1 MDEPAKNH
9 LLFWKLPVLKIQDQ
23 PCLKTNIKYNI
34 RPTKKSFKFCHSP
47 FPLKYVIVLS
57 NIAIFGYCVSWGS
70 QQRWASCIFQK
81 HWVKQIDYI
90 IIIYY
95 SIKKTYGVVYCFF
108 SKPNPFYCSRRKPGS
123 DKPTPT
129 LFGTA
134 GHVFFSMYHCHSTFP
149 GMMMQCWLFPYIVF

>member
-1 MDEPAKNH
+1 MWVAAYLVRNIKEISFFFGPEDEPAKNH

-70 QQRWASCIFQK
+70 
-81 HWVKQIDYI
+81 
-90 IIIYY
+90 
-95 SIKKTYGVVYCFF
+95 
-108 SKPNPFYCSRRKPGS
+108 
-123 DKPTPT
+123 
-129 LFGTA
+129 
-134 GHVFFSMYHCHSTFP
+134 
-149 GMMMQCWLFPYIVF
+149 